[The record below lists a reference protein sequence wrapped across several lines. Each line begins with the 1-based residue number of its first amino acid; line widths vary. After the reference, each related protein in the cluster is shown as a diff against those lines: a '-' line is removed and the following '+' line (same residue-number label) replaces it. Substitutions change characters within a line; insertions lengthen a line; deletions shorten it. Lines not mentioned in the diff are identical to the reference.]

1 MFSVATMSPAEA
13 REMIRNNEWM
23 KPTAGVAN
31 GYTQALKG
39 QWLSVCALFQRK
51 MS

>member
-1 MFSVATMSPAEA
+1 MFSAATMSPAEA

-31 GYTQALKG
+31 GYTQANLVVLPKE
-39 QWLSVCALFQRK
+39 LV
-51 MS
+51 